1 MSMGH
6 LAADLVPSQA
16 PTRRRYLVL
25 AMVCALSMLT
35 YLDRLSI
42 GSATGQIVDALHLKS
57 KSDLKWVFLAF
68 SLGYGLFEIP
78 SGWLGDVF
86 GPRTTLI
93 RIVLW
98 WSVFVTLTGMVGMTL
113 GGCVLGGVGLLA
125 LVQFLFGMGEAG
137 AYPNIARALH
147 NWFPLRQRGTA
158 QGALWMSGRLMG
170 GLTPLVWML
179 LVWVFHG
186 YWRAAFWCFGGLGV
200 CWTVLFALWFKNR
213 PEEKDSVNE
222 AELALIRSG
231 GSPAPPAHGNV
242 PWRLIFAS
250 RNLWLLCV
258 MYACQSYGWYFNVF
272 YLPGYMEDRYQVLS
286 PGDVC
291 NHGIRWESVC
301 GALYKGGPLWL
312 GALGCLLGGILTD
325 AFIRRTGNRKLG
337 RRIFGIIGHSL
348 STVCFLLCPVAPN
361 AFWFFVVISL
371 SSFTSDLTMGSS
383 WASCQDIGRRYTAI
397 VAGTMNM
404 IGNVGGAAAGL
415 VTGFII
421 EISQDAYASRLG
433 MMRQQLND
441 AQTKA
446 GSIMGYKISFLI
458 FAAVYLVAVFCWTR
472 LDATQPVAPDA

>member
-1 MSMGH
+1 MIH
-6 LAADLVPSQA
+6 NLAADHVPSQA
-16 PTRRRYLVL
+16 PTRCRYVVL
-25 AMVCALSMLT
+25 ALVCALSMIT
-35 YLDRLSI
+35 YLDRLSL
-42 GSATGQIVDALHLKS
+42 GSATGQILESLHLKS
-57 KSDLKWVFLAF
+57 ESQLKWVFLAF

-113 GGCVLGGVGLLA
+113 GGYVLGGLGLLVA
-125 LVQFLFGMGEAG
+125 VQFLFGMGEAG

-147 NWFPLRQRGTA
+147 NWFPMRQRGTT

-179 LVWVFHG
+179 LVWTFHG
-186 YWRAAFWCFGGLGV
+186 YWRPVFWCFGGLGV
-200 CWTVLFALWFKNR
+200 CWCLVFTLWFKNR
-213 PEEKDSVNE
+213 PEEKAAVNA
-222 AELALIRSG
+222 AELALIRG
-231 GSPAPPAHGNV
+231 GDGGAPLVHGKV
-242 PWRLIFAS
+242 PWRMIFAS

-272 YLPGYMEDRYQVLS
+272 YLPRYMEIRYQVVS
-286 PGDVC
+286 PIDVSS
-291 NHGIRWESVC
+291 HGLHWESVC
-301 GALYKGGPLWL
+301 AALYKGGPLWL

-348 STVCFLLCPVAPN
+348 STVCFLLCPLAVN

-371 SSFTSDLTMGSS
+371 SSFTSDMTMGSS

-404 IGNVGGAAAGL
+404 IGNLGGAAAGL
-415 VTGFII
+415 VTGLLI
-421 EISQDAYASRLG
+421 ELSQDAYASTLG
-433 MMRQQLND
+433 IVRDQLTA
-441 AQTKA
+441 AQAKA
-446 GSIMGYKISFLI
+446 GSLWGYNLSFLL
-458 FAAVYLVAVFCWTR
+458 FAAVYLVAVGCWTR
-472 LDATQPVAPDA
+472 LDATQPVTPDA